1 MNERR
6 QFLINVLP
14 NSGGM
19 GPGSLYSIKKR
30 IKRMQAIRSM
40 SEDEVNKEY
49 KSQITAK
56 IDNHQRQL
64 NEHKETIEKLRSLIE
79 NIQ

>member
-6 QFLINVLP
+6 QFLLNALP

-19 GPGSLYSIKKR
+19 GPGSLYSIKRWMKR
-30 IKRMQAIRSM
+30 RQAIRSM

-49 KSQITAK
+49 KSRITAK
-56 IDNHQRQL
+56 IDNHLRQL
-64 NEHKETIEKLRSLIE
+64 NEHKQTIEKLRSLIE